1 MPQCFRLV
9 INSAPGWAGFSAV
22 FSMSA
27 TDRALLICLALGMAG
42 LATIQAVAADVSN
55 LYRATSLVTGTGE
68 INRQRGFSLCMD
80 QVIVRVTGDLS
91 LLSMPQVARLRDRAG
106 ELVGSFT
113 YRDRLEG
120 IPIHDEQGS
129 RDRPYDLTCNFDQ
142 EKLDAALTELG
153 ARPWLAP
160 RPVVVPLL
168 AVEHG
173 HKHFVLVADG
183 EDGRFMDVSFA
194 AAAEPLAMRI
204 ALPVKAD
211 ISTLDGASPWLADQ
225 LVLNRMAQAGGGD
238 VPLLGR
244 LTWSDADLGWVADW
258 RMTFEGNTHDW
269 QVRGVSFDEAFR
281 VAMRGAAQILS
292 GNGRQLEQSAK

>member
-1 MPQCFRLV
+1 MP
-9 INSAPGWAGFSAV
+9 
-22 FSMSA
+22 A
-27 TDRALLICLALGMAG
+27 TDRSLLICLAVGLVG
-42 LATIQAVAADVSN
+42 LAAIEALAADVSK

-68 INRQRGFSLCMD
+68 INRQQGFSLCMD
-80 QVIVRVTGDLS
+80 KVILSVTGDQS
-91 LLSMPQVARLRDRAG
+91 LLAMPEVARLRDHAG
-106 ELVGSFT
+106 DLIGSFT

-120 IPIHDEQGS
+120 TPIHDEQGS

-142 EKLDAALTELG
+142 QKLDAALTGLG

-173 HKHFVLVADG
+173 KKHFVLVADG
-183 EDGRFMDVSFA
+183 DDGRFMDASFA
-194 AAAEPLAMRI
+194 AAADPMSMSI

-211 ISTLDGASPWLADQ
+211 ISALDGASPWLADQ
-225 LVLNRMAQAGGGD
+225 MLLNRMAKAGGGD

-244 LTWSDADLGWVADW
+244 LVWSDADLGWVADW